1 MSFYEN
7 FYKVKMLVHFPA
19 ILSGNDLGLENSYKK
34 KREGE
39 LPIYGMIK
47 IIKDQSALKD
57 IFPQF
62 FVISTKFRKYR
73 IWSFVISLV
82 GTQKVQI
89 CCEKRIDFSKLHVLV
104 HIPDGSGWGNLSL
117 KALPENMNY
126 EVIHAF
132 TIHLLSAF
140 IGEVERC

>member
-1 MSFYEN
+1 M
-7 FYKVKMLVHFPA
+7 
-19 ILSGNDLGLENSYKK
+19 ICGLRTVIKK
-34 KREGE
+34 KRGE

-57 IFPQF
+57 NVFQCFI
-62 FVISTKFRKYR
+62 ISKKLRKYS

-89 CCEKRIDFSKLHVLV
+89 CCETRIDFFKLHLLV
-104 HIPDGSGWGNLSL
+104 HIPDGSGWGNPSL
-117 KALPENMNY
+117 KAIPENIKY

-132 TIHLLSAF
+132 KIHLLSALLGKLKDAKMNWAITSF
-140 IGEVERC
+140 CDV